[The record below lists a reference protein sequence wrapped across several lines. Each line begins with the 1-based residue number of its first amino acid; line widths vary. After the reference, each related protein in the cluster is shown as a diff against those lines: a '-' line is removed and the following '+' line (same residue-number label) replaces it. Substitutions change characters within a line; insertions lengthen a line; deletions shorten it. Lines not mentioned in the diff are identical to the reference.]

1 MFQSETTREGAG
13 QKRLYLTLRTVL
25 AVVLV
30 GVAIASAALAGMP

>member
-1 MFQSETTREGAG
+1 MFQSETIRGFSDRR
-13 QKRLYLTLRTVL
+13 RLQLTLRTVL